1 MSSRSLVAVTLGMNL
16 ELSGIGILRLSPE
29 SMGRKLLRLLARL
42 VGAGGTRRVSELV
55 VLVVSIGTD
64 GPVGGIDGDPVGIFE
79 EDCCCSE
86 AVIFC
91 TCERVS
97 GDKTSKDP
105 VVEKRK
111 SI

>member
-1 MSSRSLVAVTLGMNL
+1 MNL
-16 ELSGIGILRLSPE
+16 ELSGIGILRLCPE
-29 SMGRKLLRLLARL
+29 SMGRKLLRLLERL
-42 VGAGGTRRVSELV
+42 VGAGGTRRVSEAV
-55 VLVVSIGTD
+55 VEVVSIGTD
-64 GPVGGIDGDPVGIFE
+64 GPDEGIDGDPVGILK

-86 AVIFC
+86 GIIFC
-91 TCERVS
+91 ACERES